1 MVLLVNPRYKEK
13 PHSHS
18 PMAERA
24 TPPAPDILEFPF
36 ELPSML
42 IVTYGGGARHHLVE
56 MGDDG
61 DGCHAR
67 IELRKKNFVACE
79 ITFCLKM

>member
-1 MVLLVNPRYKEK
+1 
-13 PHSHS
+13 
-18 PMAERA
+18 
-24 TPPAPDILEFPF
+24 
-36 ELPSML
+36 ML

-67 IELRKKNFVACE
+67 LELRKKNFVACE